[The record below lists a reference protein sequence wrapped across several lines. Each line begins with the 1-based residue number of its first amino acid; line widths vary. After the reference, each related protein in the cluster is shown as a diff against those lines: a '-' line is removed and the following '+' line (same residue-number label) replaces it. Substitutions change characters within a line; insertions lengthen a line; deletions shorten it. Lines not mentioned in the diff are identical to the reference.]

1 MKNTN
6 MVMMVSNLISRLVN
20 VQASQDA
27 FEKAQAL
34 LQEIY
39 SKLGILVGTM
49 GGLAIAV
56 CAAKLL
62 WASDPQSVKMA
73 KTWLIWIV
81 IGLVLFFS
89 AGLIV
94 STIKGIVGDGST
106 IFLAKTLFPV

>member
-6 MVMMVSNLISRLVN
+6 MVMMVSNLIFKFVR
-20 VQASQDA
+20 VQAAQDA

-106 IFLAKTLFPV
+106 IFVANMLFPV